1 MIEED
6 DNETISQ
13 GLGISNSWFEDKAG
27 RVIEI
32 WKEHDKVSEA
42 LEHLAQ
48 EIKDEEFETQISV
61 TDYEKKLILAGY
73 VIGHASSV
81 IQSQESMER
90 LIRGMGILGLGD
102 GDDGGEKE

>member
-13 GLGISNSWFEDKAG
+13 GLGIPNSWFEDKAG
-27 RVIEI
+27 RVVEI

-48 EIKDEEFETQISV
+48 EIKDEEFETQIQV

-81 IQSQESMER
+81 IQNQESMER
-90 LIRGMGILGLGD
+90 LIRGMGILGLED
-102 GDDGGEKE
+102 EDDEGEK

>member
-1 MIEED
+1 MKIE
-6 DNETISQ
+6 DNSDETISQ
-13 GLGISNSWFEDKAG
+13 GLGIPNSWFEDKAG

-48 EIKDEEFETQISV
+48 EIKDEEFETQIPV

-81 IQSQESMER
+81 IQTQESMEK
-90 LIRGMGILGLGD
+90 LIGRMGILGLGD
-102 GDDGGEKE
+102 DDNDEE

>member
-1 MIEED
+1 MQIKDES
-6 DNETISQ
+6 NETISQ
-13 GLGISNSWFEDKAG
+13 GLGIPNSWFEDKAG
-27 RVIEI
+27 RVVEI

-48 EIKDEEFETQISV
+48 EIKDEEFETDVLV

-81 IQSQESMER
+81 IQAQESMEK
-90 LIRGMGILGLGD
+90 LIRGMGLLG
-102 GDDGGEKE
+102 GGNEE